1 MKGNFYVII
10 APSGSGKTA
19 IVNAVTTNRGIT
31 TTSRKPREGELD
43 KVDYYFVTKSKFE
56 ELIEKGLLI
65 EWAKYGKE
73 GNVQYYGLTKEEFNK
88 RLEMGDLFVICTIE
102 GVNHYKEVYPDTIV
116 VYIDSTF
123 EDIQKQL
130 QIRGGSTKEINERL
144 SLYKEESKAK
154 KIADCIIE
162 NRFGALEETVESFK
176 SYIESNRREKAKK

>member
-43 KVDYYFVTKSKFE
+43 KVDYYFVTKDKFE

-88 RLEMGDLFVICTIE
+88 RLEMGDLFIICTIE
-102 GVNHYKEVYPDTIV
+102 GVNHYKAIYPDTIV

-144 SLYKEESKAK
+144 SLYEEESKAK
-154 KIADCIIE
+154 EIADCIIV
-162 NRFGALEETVESFK
+162 NRFGALEDTIESFK
-176 SYIESNRREKAKK
+176 SYIKLNEKK